1 MNRTAHRG
9 FLPMIVIALA
19 LLPVLARATAQ
30 PPATPA
36 TPALQAQQQ
45 LRTVADDFWE
55 FYLRENPETATA
67 LGEYRYNDRLTDFSL
82 AHVEVARQQ
91 ASGFLERARAID
103 GTLLAESARLD
114 QQLLV
119 QALSNQMEAIRLKA
133 HEMPINQM
141 DGVHLRLPQIA
152 TVAPFDSVAH
162 YEDYIARL
170 NAMPAAIDQVIE
182 RSRAGLKDGLIQP
195 RYLLEKTVLQSAQ
208 LADAAGSASPFAEP
222 AQRIPASFPAADRQR
237 LREAIIAAV
246 DGRVRPAYARL
257 QTFLATEYAPK
268 GRTEFGI
275 WSLPEGEER
284 YRFAIQRQTTTS
296 LSSDQIHEIGLAE
309 VAALEAEITALARK
323 AGFADR
329 ASFEKAVYSD
339 PQLRGV
345 SRQQVLDRFTHY
357 IGQMEPKLPE
367 LFGLLPRS
375 KLIVTSVPAYMEKE
389 SSTQYVPGTPDGSR
403 PGQVWVVTYD
413 YATRDM
419 LDDEATSYHEG
430 VPGHH
435 MQISIAQELPGL
447 HPFHRAWLDE
457 YNAYVEGWAL
467 YSERLG
473 KEVGFYQEPAS
484 DLGRLRS
491 ELYRALRLVVDTGV
505 HGKHWS
511 RQQMVDYWNQHLPP
525 ASDAEMDRYIAWP
538 GQALGYKL
546 GQLKILELRQR
557 AQTELGPRFD
567 IRSFHDEI
575 LNGGALPLDLLE
587 SHIVAW
593 IARVKGSQRPDPGA
607 P

>member
-1 MNRTAHRG
+1 VPG
-9 FLPMIVIALA
+9 FLIALL
-19 LLPVLARATAQ
+19 LLPVLAGATAQ
-30 PPATPA
+30 PPSTPA
-36 TPALQAQQQ
+36 FQAQQQ
-45 LRTVADDFWE
+45 LRAVADDFWE

-67 LGEYRYNDRLTDFSL
+67 LGEYRYNDRLTDYSL
-82 AHVEVARQQ
+82 AHVEVVRQQ

-119 QALSNQMEAIRLKA
+119 QALSNQLEAIRLKN

-195 RYLLEKTVLQSAQ
+195 RYLLEKTVVQSAQ

-237 LREAIIAAV
+237 LHEAIIAAV
-246 DGRVRPAYARL
+246 DGKVRPAYARL
-257 QTFLATEYAPK
+257 QTFLATEYAPR

-275 WSLPEGEER
+275 WSLPDGEER

-309 VAALEAEITALARK
+309 VASLETQITALARK

-339 PQLRGV
+339 PQLRGI

-357 IGQMEPKLPE
+357 ISQMEPKLPE

-389 SSTQYVPGTPDGSR
+389 STTQYVPGTPDGSR

-413 YATRDM
+413 FATRDM

-435 MQISIAQELPGL
+435 MQLSIAQELPGV
-447 HPFHRAWLDE
+447 HPCRRAWLDE
-457 YNAYVEGWAL
+457 FNAYWEGWAL

-491 ELYRALRLVVDTGV
+491 ELYRALRLVADTGV

-511 RQQMVDYWNQHLPP
+511 RQQMVDYWNLHLPP

-575 LNGGALPLDLLE
+575 LNEGALPLDLLE

-593 IARVKGSQRPDPGA
+593 IGRVKDSQRPDPGA

>member
-1 MNRTAHRG
+1 MNRTHRAG
-9 FLPMIVIALA
+9 VPGLLIALM
-19 LLPVLARATAQ
+19 LLPVLAGATAQ
-30 PPATPA
+30 PPS

-45 LRTVADDFWE
+45 LRAVADDFWE

-67 LGEYRYNDRLTDFSL
+67 LGEYRYNDRLTDYSM
-82 AHVEVARQQ
+82 AHVEVVRQQ
-91 ASGFLERARAID
+91 ASTLLERARAVD
-103 GTLLAESARLD
+103 GTLLAETARLD

-119 QALSNQMEAIRLKA
+119 QALSNQLEAIRLKT

-152 TVAPFDSVAH
+152 TVAPFDNVAH

-222 AQRIPASFPAADRQR
+222 AERIPASFPAADRQR
-237 LREAIIAAV
+237 LREAIITAV
-246 DGRVRPAYARL
+246 DGKVRRL
-257 QTFLATEYAPK
+257 QTFLATEYAPR
-268 GRTEFGI
+268 GRTEFGV
-275 WSLPEGEER
+275 WSLPDGEER

-296 LSSDQIHEIGLAE
+296 LSSDQIHAIGLAE
-309 VAALEAEITALARK
+309 VAALETQITALARK

-329 ASFEKAVYSD
+329 ASFEKAVFSD
-339 PQLRGV
+339 PQLRGI

-389 SSTQYVPGTPDGSR
+389 STTQYVPGTPDGSR

-447 HPFHRAWLDE
+447 HPFRRAWLDE

-511 RQQMVDYWNQHLPP
+511 RQQMIDYWNQHLPP

-575 LNGGALPLDLLE
+575 LNEGALPLDLLE

-593 IARVKGSQRPDPGA
+593 IGRVKDSQRTEPGA

>member
-82 AHVEVARQQ
+82 AHVEVVRQQ
-91 ASGFLERARAID
+91 ASALLERARAVD
-103 GTLLAESARLD
+103 GTLLAEADRLD

-119 QALSNQMEAIRLKA
+119 QVLSNQLEAIRLKA

-152 TVAPFDSVAH
+152 TVAPFDSVTH

-389 SSTQYVPGTPDGSR
+389 STTQYVPGTPDGSR

-473 KEVGFYQEPAS
+473 KEVGFFQEPAS

>member
-1 MNRTAHRG
+1 MNRTHRAIVPG
-9 FLPMIVIALA
+9 FLIALL
-19 LLPVLARATAQ
+19 LLPVLAGATAQ
-30 PPATPA
+30 PPSTPA
-36 TPALQAQQQ
+36 FQAQQQ
-45 LRTVADDFWE
+45 LRAVADDFWE

-67 LGEYRYNDRLTDFSL
+67 LGEYRYNDRLTDYSL
-82 AHVEVARQQ
+82 AHVEVVRQQ

-119 QALSNQMEAIRLKA
+119 QALSNQLEAIRLKN

-195 RYLLEKTVLQSAQ
+195 RYLLEKTVVQSAQ

-237 LREAIIAAV
+237 LHEAIIAAV
-246 DGRVRPAYARL
+246 DGKVRPAYARL
-257 QTFLATEYAPK
+257 QTFLATEYAPR

-275 WSLPEGEER
+275 WSLPDGEER

-309 VAALEAEITALARK
+309 VASLETQITALARK

-339 PQLRGV
+339 PQLRGI

-357 IGQMEPKLPE
+357 ISQMEPKLPE

-389 SSTQYVPGTPDGSR
+389 STTQYVPGTPDGSR

-413 YATRDM
+413 FATRDM

-435 MQISIAQELPGL
+435 MQLSIAQELPGL
-447 HPFHRAWLDE
+447 HPFRRAWLDE
-457 YNAYVEGWAL
+457 FNAYWEGWAL

-491 ELYRALRLVVDTGV
+491 ELYRALRLVADTGV

-511 RQQMVDYWNQHLPP
+511 RQQMVDYWNLHLPP

-575 LNGGALPLDLLE
+575 LNEGALPLDLLE

-593 IARVKGSQRPDPGA
+593 IGRVKDSQRPDPGA